1 VMDDSI
7 KVYWD
12 ALSRMEEG
20 IPLIVSPDAEIN
32 YDTVALEAGRS
43 RGSLKASRPQH
54 ANIRDAIERAAKRVN
69 DARSA
74 GVPVSKA
81 ELKRKIK
88 AERERAE
95 SFKAL
100 SDQILAREIM
110 LLRHVAKLEKE
121 IDRLEGLRI
130 VKFPKK

>member
-1 VMDDSI
+1 MDDGL

-54 ANIRDAIERAAKRVN
+54 ANIRDAIERAAKEIN

-130 VKFPKK
+130 VKFQKK

>member
-1 VMDDSI
+1 MDDGL

-54 ANIRDAIERAAKRVN
+54 ANLRDAIERAAKKVN

-95 SFKAL
+95 RFKAL